1 MGGYSPYGGSVYGGY
16 GMNRMGFNDDFH
28 SNGFAQQAEL
38 SSRHAFQSVESV
50 VQVFSSIAMMLEST
64 FQAVYNSFRAV
75 VGVAD
80 HFSRMKSQ
88 LAQVFSALAIFRTL
102 RWLVRKFLVLLRLR
116 TAGAEDELWN
126 QAAEASASMSP
137 DGFGDKPRSSW
148 PIMVFFALVVG
159 GPWLIWKLLS
169 SLSFGKGA
177 NAWASGLDEHYV
189 AKAEFDFEGEN
200 GDELSF
206 KQGTEI
212 ILAPKDLQP
221 RIRGWLLA
229 SVDGKTTGIVPQNY
243 IKIVGK
249 RPGRKTPLPGSHQP
263 VLPPENAPPRAT
275 SDIVNTSAAVPSLE
289 MKDIESVFDGGFGSH
304 EPRLDPVE

>member
-1 MGGYSPYGGSVYGGY
+1 MKLFEGFTVLNGFYFISFNFCSSLPSSGIPRPVANQESRLPPVRPARPQRSSYTSGFGGGLGYGGLGGGLGGGYGGFNGGYGGIGGLGGYSPYGSSIYGGY
-16 GMNRMGFNDDFH
+16 GMNRMGLNDDFH
-28 SNGFAQQAEL
+28 ANGFAQQAEL

-116 TAGAEDELWN
+116 AAGAEDELWS
-126 QAAEASASMSP
+126 QAAEASASIAP

-169 SLSFGKGA
+169 SLSWGKG
-177 NAWASGLDEHYV
+177 NLC
-189 AKAEFDFEGEN
+189 
-200 GDELSF
+200 L
-206 KQGTEI
+206 
-212 ILAPKDLQP
+212 
-221 RIRGWLLA
+221 
-229 SVDGKTTGIVPQNY
+229 
-243 IKIVGK
+243 
-249 RPGRKTPLPGSHQP
+249 
-263 VLPPENAPPRAT
+263 
-275 SDIVNTSAAVPSLE
+275 
-289 MKDIESVFDGGFGSH
+289 
-304 EPRLDPVE
+304 

>member
-1 MGGYSPYGGSVYGGY
+1 MGGYSPYGGSVYGGGY

-137 DGFGDKPRSSW
+137 DGFGGDKPRSSW

-169 SLSFGKGA
+169 SLSLGKG
-177 NAWASGLDEHYV
+177 NLCLRSIYYTCIYLLFITCIYV
-189 AKAEFDFEGEN
+189 T
-200 GDELSF
+200 L
-206 KQGTEI
+206 
-212 ILAPKDLQP
+212 
-221 RIRGWLLA
+221 
-229 SVDGKTTGIVPQNY
+229 
-243 IKIVGK
+243 
-249 RPGRKTPLPGSHQP
+249 
-263 VLPPENAPPRAT
+263 
-275 SDIVNTSAAVPSLE
+275 
-289 MKDIESVFDGGFGSH
+289 
-304 EPRLDPVE
+304 